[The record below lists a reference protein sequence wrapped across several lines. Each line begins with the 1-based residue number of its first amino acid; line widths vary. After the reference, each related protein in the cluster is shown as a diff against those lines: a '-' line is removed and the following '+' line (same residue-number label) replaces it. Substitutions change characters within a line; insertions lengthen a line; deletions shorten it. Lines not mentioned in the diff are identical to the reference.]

1 MAWLYQCPPTLT
13 KPARS
18 VEGGAGMR
26 QMSFDLKTLP
36 ILEKFG
42 VSTCKNSQITFPVAK
57 IGLKANLH
65 PCIAVIVINVV
76 L

>member
-1 MAWLYQCPPTLT
+1 
-13 KPARS
+13 
-18 VEGGAGMR
+18 MR